1 MMKLKQNWSLE
12 VNQENAEV
20 YKQTLIA
27 LGYPWCDC
35 SRVYDGVIS
44 FIRTRP
50 VGHQVFFSVMVMTE
64 KDHFQSIEEF
74 LKWHFMPEK
83 TEQQLKIEALEN
95 TIAQAQ
101 RELQELKEMQ

>member
-1 MMKLKQNWSLE
+1 MKLKQNWSLE
-12 VNQENAEV
+12 ANQENAEV

-27 LGYPWCDC
+27 LGYLWCNYSC
-35 SRVYDGVIS
+35 EYDEDMS
-44 FIRTRP
+44 FIRTDAANK
-50 VGHQVFFSVMVMTE
+50 HQVFFSSLTE
-64 KDHFQSIEEF
+64 EDHFQNIEEF
-74 LKWHFMPEK
+74 LKWHFISEK

>member
-1 MMKLKQNWSLE
+1 MKLKQNWSLK

-27 LGYPWCDC
+27 LGYPWCNC
-35 SRVYDGVIS
+35 SSEYHVGIS
-44 FIRTRP
+44 FIRTDA
-50 VGHQVFFSVMVMTE
+50 GYKHQVFFSAMTE
-64 KDHFQSIEEF
+64 KDHFQNIEEF
-74 LKWHFMPEK
+74 LNWHFMPEK

-101 RELQELKEMQ
+101 RELQELKEMK

>member
-1 MMKLKQNWSLE
+1 MKLKQNWSLE

-27 LGYPWCDC
+27 LGYHC
-35 SRVYDGVIS
+35 SSVYYESMS
-44 FIRTRP
+44 FIRTTPTKEHR
-50 VGHQVFFSVMVMTE
+50 VIFSGRKE

-74 LKWHFMPEK
+74 LKWYFISEK

>member
-27 LGYPWCDC
+27 LGYTWC
-35 SRVYDGVIS
+35 SYSSAYDEDRS
-44 FIRTRP
+44 FIRTDAT
-50 VGHQVFFSVMVMTE
+50 VEYQVLFSVTTE